1 MVKAEKWLGVY
12 LLFTA
17 ALTGALVMVVELAGA
32 RIIAPFFGVGIFVWT
47 ALISV
52 TLLSLSAGYWFGGKL
67 ADRRPQAETLFIL
80 IGLAGAWLLLIPWIR
95 QPVLYFSVPLGLR
108 LGAVV
113 SASLLFGPALL
124 LLGCVSPYVVR
135 LGSSAL
141 EKLGSTVGLFYAVST
156 AGSFLGSMLTGFYL
170 LTYLGVGKAITFS
183 GVGLLALSAIYF
195 WLAGRRPAASA
206 LAAFLFLPLL
216 LSPARPVEAKLA
228 DGTIARI
235 VDHQDSFY
243 GDVKVIDYRYG
254 AKAIRELTIDGLVQG
269 GIDLNNGQPIYEY
282 FVLMQHLPQHLR
294 PELQSA
300 LVIGLGAGVLPQSYA
315 RQGLQ
320 TEAVDL
326 DQKVYDLAIKHF
338 DLSPSIKVYVED
350 ARAFLMRPGKRYD
363 LIVLD
368 VFTGDTT
375 PEHLLS
381 MEAIRTLKSRL
392 TPGGIVAFNLIGS
405 LNAPDAA
412 LPSIIRTVKEAF
424 GNALLYPLFEPREQV
439 GNLILVVSDADLT
452 PPDPATFPRNL
463 SPMAAAGALAALH
476 RPQLIGNQYANAP
489 LLTDDANHLATS
501 DLAVRES
508 IRRTIIE
515 TTPFELL
522 VSSN

>member
-1 MVKAEKWLGVY
+1 MVKTEKWLGFY
-12 LLFTA
+12 LLATA
-17 ALTGALVMVVELAGA
+17 AITGALVMVVELAGA

-67 ADRRPQAETLFIL
+67 ADRKPQAEYLFIL
-80 IGLAGAWLLLIPWIR
+80 IALAGAWLLLLPWIR
-95 QPVLYFSVPLGLR
+95 QPILQFSVPLGLR

-113 SASLLFGPALL
+113 SASLLFGPTLL

-135 LGSSAL
+135 LGSHAL

-156 AGSFLGSMLTGFYL
+156 AGSFIGSILTGFYL

-183 GVGLLALSAIYF
+183 GVGLLSLSAVYF
-195 WLAGRRPAASA
+195 WLAGKRPAASA
-206 LAAFLFLPLL
+206 LAAFLCLPLL
-216 LSPARPVEAKLA
+216 LTPARQVEAKLP

-235 VDHQDSFY
+235 VDHQDSYY
-243 GDVKVIDYRYG
+243 GDVKVIDYRFG
-254 AKAIRELTIDGLVQG
+254 EKAIRELTIDGLVQG
-269 GIDLNNGQPIYEY
+269 GIDLNTGQPIYEY

-294 PELQSA
+294 PELRSA

-326 DQKVYDLAIKHF
+326 DQKVYDLATKHF
-338 DLSPSIKVYVED
+338 DLSPAIKVYIED
-350 ARAFLMRPGKRYD
+350 ARAFLMRPGKTYD

-381 MEAIRTLKSRL
+381 IEAIRTLKSRL
-392 TPGGIVAFNLIGS
+392 TPGGMLAFNLISS

-412 LPSIIRTVKEAF
+412 LPSIIRTIKEAF
-424 GNALLYPLFEPREQV
+424 GNAQLYPLFTGMEQA
-439 GNLILVVSDADLT
+439 GNVILLASDGELAL
-452 PPDPATFPRNL
+452 PDPSAFPRDM
-463 SPMAAAGALAALH
+463 SPMAAAGALEALRH
-476 RPQLIGNQYANAP
+476 PQVIDNQYANAP
-489 LLTDDANHLATS
+489 LLTDDSNHLVTS

-522 VSSN
+522 ETSN

>member
-1 MVKAEKWLGVY
+1 MVKPEKWLGVY

-17 ALTGALVMVVELAGA
+17 AITGALVMVVELAGA

-52 TLLSLSAGYWFGGKL
+52 TLLSLSAGYWFGGRL
-67 ADRRPQAETLFIL
+67 ADRRPQAQILFIV
-80 IGLAGAWLLLIPWIR
+80 IGLAGAWLLLIPWLR

-113 SASLLFGPALL
+113 SASLLFGPALI

-135 LGSSAL
+135 LGSGAL
-141 EKLGSTVGLFYAVST
+141 EKMGSTVGLFYAVST
-156 AGSFLGSMLTGFYL
+156 AGSFVGSMLTGFYL
-170 LTYLGVGKAITFS
+170 LTYVGVGKAITFS
-183 GVGLLALSAIYF
+183 GVGLLALSAVYF
-195 WLAGRRPAASA
+195 WLAGKRLVACA
-206 LAAFLFLPLL
+206 LTALLVLPLS
-216 LSPARPVEAKLA
+216 LSPARPVEARLA
-228 DGTIARI
+228 DGTMARI

-243 GDVKVIDYRYG
+243 GDVKVIDYRYRE
-254 AKAIRELTIDGLVQG
+254 KAIRELTIDGLVQG
-269 GIDLNNGQPIYEY
+269 GIDLNTGQPIYEY

-294 PELQSA
+294 PDLQSA

-320 TEAVDL
+320 TEAVEL
-326 DQKVYDLAIKHF
+326 DQKVLDLAIKHF
-338 DLSPSIKVYVED
+338 DLPRSLKVYVED

-381 MEAIRTLKSRL
+381 IEAIRTLKSRL
-392 TPGGIVAFNLIGS
+392 TPGGMVAFNLIGS
-405 LNAPDAA
+405 LDAPDAA
-412 LPSIIRTVKEAF
+412 LPSIIRTVREAF
-424 GNALLYPLFEPREQV
+424 GKALLYPLFGPGEQV
-439 GNLILVVSDADLT
+439 GNVVLVASDADLT
-452 PPDPATFPRNL
+452 PPDPSTFPRNL

-476 RPQLIGNQYANAP
+476 RPQVIDKQFDSAP
-489 LLTDDANHLATS
+489 LLTDDANRLATS